1 MKTIP
6 SDTDTTPTVALP
18 DLLTLTEA
26 ADAARVTV
34 KTISRWIADG
44 RLPIVRMGRRVLIRR
59 DTFAAFVDATTET
72 ATSGPLAG
80 RKA

>member
-1 MKTIP
+1 VRTQE
-6 SDTDTTPTVALP
+6 PTQALP
-18 DLLTLTEA
+18 DLLTLSEA
-26 ADAARVTV
+26 ADAARVKA

-44 RLPIVRMGRRVLIRR
+44 RLPVVRMGRRVLIRR
-59 DTFAAFVDATTET
+59 DTLVAFVDATTQT